1 MSKRA
6 KKRVL
11 DILGLLISFAFPAAA
26 AISEFPRMTAA
37 TGGARTFAAILNIST
52 VALAIVLII
61 GTVTAYRFV
70 RERIKTPKSGLAISV
85 VLYAIV
91 HGINVIVDSMEVIL
105 FWSVIGCGI
114 AWVLYTVADKRYGGD
129 TDGEV

>member
-1 MSKRA
+1 MSKQA

-11 DILGLLISFAFPAAA
+11 DILGLLISFALPAGAAA
-26 AISEFPRMTAA
+26 AEFPRVKTA
-37 TGGARTFAAILNIST
+37 TGGASGFAAILNLST
-52 VALAIVLII
+52 VTLAIILII
-61 GTVTAYRFV
+61 ATITMYRFF
-70 RERIKTPKSGLAISV
+70 RDRIKMPRSGLALSV
-85 VLYAIV
+85 ILYAVV

-105 FWSVIGCGI
+105 FWSVIGCAI